1 MNPFEMLD
9 FVRRTHPDA
18 YWRAKIATYLATH
31 RYQMKEGASN
41 EWRNPP
47 PDIIPIEGEQN

>member
-9 FVRRTHPDA
+9 FIRRNHPDA
-18 YWRAKIATYLATH
+18 YWRARIVTYLTEH
-31 RYQMKEGASN
+31 KYVIKEAALN

-47 PDIIPIEGEQN
+47 KEGE